1 VAGVPVQI
9 FLNPANVS
17 SPVFTVWLVA
27 VSGLLLSI
35 YVEEKNPIY
44 PSEEEA
50 LGIIQGIHYSTMSA
64 LHKSVAGSLDSAL
77 NNMNSIHCSVG
88 TPRKCANENIMNM
101 LTIIDLYKDDVADLR
116 DIIRF
121 VTQAH
126 PELPVHIDGWS
137 DCKVVTSK
145 VALVTILDFLFQ
157 ISVASA
163 TNNGVKH
170 PYSWIILMPG
180 KFVFMDKHGGCSSVH
195 GNKQLTELKE
205 IVTSGIYGKL
215 FGLSVDLDC
224 SDVDPT
230 GTGIKA
236 TVTYG

>member
-1 VAGVPVQI
+1 
-9 FLNPANVS
+9 
-17 SPVFTVWLVA
+17 
-27 VSGLLLSI
+27 
-35 YVEEKNPIY
+35 
-44 PSEEEA
+44 
-50 LGIIQGIHYSTMSA
+50 
-64 LHKSVAGSLDSAL
+64 
-77 NNMNSIHCSVG
+77 
-88 TPRKCANENIMNM
+88 M
-101 LTIIDLYKDDVADLR
+101 LTIIDLYKDDEADLR
-116 DIIRF
+116 DVIRF